1 MGEKNSTENKN
12 FGSFVVV
19 GGVIVAF
26 LLILPFLQISR
37 GLQIFL
43 TVIAGGVLLAIII
56 MQARE
61 NSKLLNQKNI
71 TETENQIKRE
81 EVEEK
86 LRLQTQWNDSGV
98 DGGLSAGLSFESR
111 FGRGSLLSC
120 RARDNRTT

>member
-37 GLQIFL
+37 SLQIFL

-81 EVEEK
+81 EVEVMSV
-86 LRLQTQWNDSGV
+86 LPP
-98 DGGLSAGLSFESR
+98 
-111 FGRGSLLSC
+111 C
-120 RARDNRTT
+120 R